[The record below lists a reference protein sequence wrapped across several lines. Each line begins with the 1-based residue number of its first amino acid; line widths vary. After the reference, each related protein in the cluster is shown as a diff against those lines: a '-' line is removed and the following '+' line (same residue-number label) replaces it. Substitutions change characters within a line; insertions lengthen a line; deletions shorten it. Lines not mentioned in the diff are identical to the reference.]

1 MFFFITEYIN
11 QLSRVVVHFVLEFFL
26 SQSNQMTTA
35 RRAED
40 ILNGFK
46 FHWMNL
52 RDADS
57 GTVLWQSTENL

>member
-1 MFFFITEYIN
+1 MSTK
-11 QLSRVVVHFVLEFFL
+11 
-26 SQSNQMTTA
+26 
-35 RRAED
+35 RANE

-57 GTVLWQSTENL
+57 GKVLWQSSEDLYVN

>member
-1 MFFFITEYIN
+1 
-11 QLSRVVVHFVLEFFL
+11 
-26 SQSNQMTTA
+26 MTA
-35 RRAED
+35 SKRAED

>member
-1 MFFFITEYIN
+1 MAKY
-11 QLSRVVVHFVLEFFL
+11 S
-26 SQSNQMTTA
+26 SSK
-35 RRAED
+35 RAEH

-57 GTVLWQSTENL
+57 GTILWQSAEDLYVKDFILI